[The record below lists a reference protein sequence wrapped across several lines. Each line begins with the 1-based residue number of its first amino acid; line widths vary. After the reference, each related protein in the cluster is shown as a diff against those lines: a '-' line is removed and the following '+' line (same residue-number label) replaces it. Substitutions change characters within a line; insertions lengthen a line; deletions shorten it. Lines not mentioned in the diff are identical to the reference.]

1 KLFGYEEGIKL
12 RHLSDLDKI
21 FTDPIPWK
29 EWVGSIATKTST
41 QRFSVTPKVADS
53 HSAALEVTS
62 KELILDGADYVILS
76 FNQRSKKIELEN
88 KFRDNNNFLQNLI
101 EQVPGG
107 IYQLAIDSDGKI
119 SFPFLSKGISQTLG
133 LELEEISNFTNI
145 SMAISRIHPD
155 DLSRVI

>member
-1 KLFGYEEGIKL
+1 
-12 RHLSDLDKI
+12 
-21 FTDPIPWK
+21 
-29 EWVGSIATKTST
+29 
-41 QRFSVTPKVADS
+41 
-53 HSAALEVTS
+53 
-62 KELILDGADYVILS
+62 
-76 FNQRSKKIELEN
+76 NQRSKKIELEN
-88 KFRDNNNFLQNLI
+88 KFRANNNFLENLI

-155 DLSRVI
+155 DLSRVIMSSMASAKKLEIWQCQFRIRTD